1 MNIGCSLD
9 GGQWTP
15 DSRKEYNL
23 RDAVSRST
31 IQVITSSS
39 SSSSLCLIYIID
51 RILMDW
57 IGLDG

>member
-15 DSRKEYNL
+15 NSRKGYNL
-23 RDAVSRST
+23 RDAVSRCT

-39 SSSSLCLIYIID
+39 SSVCLIYIID